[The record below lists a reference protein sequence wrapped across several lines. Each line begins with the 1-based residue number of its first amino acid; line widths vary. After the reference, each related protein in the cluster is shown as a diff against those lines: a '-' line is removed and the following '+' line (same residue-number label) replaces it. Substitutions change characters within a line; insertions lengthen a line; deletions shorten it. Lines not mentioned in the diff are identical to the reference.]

1 MFIFLALAL
10 LLVFSA
16 NNIQADIQ
24 DSHHNLSISGP
35 VTFVDRSTTED
46 QICVFCHTPH
56 QPNGLTIT
64 PLWNHMTNAPGN
76 YGVYASPT
84 MEPTD
89 ILDIGGG
96 AMNTSL
102 LCMTCH
108 DGTVG
113 VNTLFNESANGTP
126 TMGSGNELEADGS
139 LPLASSAN
147 LGTGA
152 TALLNDHPVNFTY
165 MDSYTS
171 ELGKGAP
178 GLHLPDTAV
187 SNLLIGGKV
196 QCSSCHD
203 AHDNTE
209 VSFLRADPAGIN
221 GLCLICHDK

>member
-10 LLVFSA
+10 LLVFSV

-35 VTFVDRSTTED
+35 ATFIDKSTTED

-64 PLWNHMTNAPGN
+64 PLWNHMTNAPGT
-76 YGVYASPT
+76 YGVYTSPT
-84 MEPTD
+84 METTD
-89 ILDIGGG
+89 IADIGGG

-113 VNTLFNESANGTP
+113 VNSLFNESANGIP
-126 TMGSGNELEADGS
+126 TMGATTELDGS
-139 LPLASSAN
+139 GRIVSPAN

-165 MDSYTS
+165 QDSYDS
-171 ELGKGAP
+171 ELAKGAL
-178 GLHLPDTAV
+178 GLFVPSANV
-187 SNLLIGGKV
+187 SNFLIAGKV
-196 QCSSCHD
+196 QCASCHD
-203 AHDNTE
+203 AHDNTF
-209 VSFLRADPAGIN
+209 VSFLRADPAGVN
-221 GLCLICHDK
+221 GLCLQCHDK